1 MKLTKAKLKQIIKEE
16 IDAASEAETDGE
28 LPPNIMTVDKMIQ
41 ALSKI
46 PGDTPVAYA
55 HEFGTMNLRTPFQ
68 INDDQIYKK
77 IDYGGDWHY
86 ADLHSDGN
94 PDAPRYK
101 VVVIGE

>member
-1 MKLTKAKLKQIIKEE
+1 MKLTKAKLRQIIKEE
-16 IDAASEAETDGE
+16 IDAVSEAETDGE

-41 ALSKI
+41 ALSKF

-55 HEFGTMNLRTPFQ
+55 HEFGTMNIRNLR
-68 INDDQIYKK
+68 INDDQILHK
-77 IDYGGDWHY
+77 IDYGGDWQDSDIY
-86 ADLHSDGN
+86 SDGN

>member
-1 MKLTKAKLKQIIKEE
+1 
-16 IDAASEAETDGE
+16 
-28 LPPNIMTVDKMIQ
+28 MTVDKMIQ

-55 HEFGTMNLRTPFQ
+55 HEFGTMNIRNLR
-68 INDDQIYKK
+68 INDDQILHK
-77 IDYGGDWHY
+77 IDYGGDWQD

>member
-1 MKLTKAKLKQIIKEE
+1 MKLTKARLKQIIKEE
-16 IDAASEAETDGE
+16 IDAVSEAETDGE

-55 HEFGTMNLRTPFQ
+55 HEFGTMNIRNLQ